1 MAVSR
6 ELSPRELSDRLRI
19 HDLLVRYTVAI
30 DTKDWALLDTCFT
43 PDAHLDYT
51 SAGGVA
57 GDYPKVRAWLEK
69 ALAPFPV
76 TVHAI
81 SNAVVEIEGDAATAR
96 TYVHNPMAFP
106 RPDGSLHVFTVGAW
120 YNDKLVWTDDG
131 WRIRERIEETA
142 FLDGTLPKGLRIPE

>member
-6 ELSPRELSDRLRI
+6 EMSTRELSDRLRI

-69 ALAPFPV
+69 ALAPFAV

-81 SNAVVEIEGDAATAR
+81 SNSVVEIEGDEASAR

-106 RPDGSLHVFTVGAW
+106 NPDGSLHIFTVGAH
-120 YNDKLVWTDDG
+120 YNDKLVWTDQG

-142 FLDGTLPKGLRIPE
+142 FMDGTLPEALQIPE